1 MQLAGSGVIP
11 AGEYNEKI
19 SISGSGR
26 IQGNVRCTALSV
38 AGSATAQGTVWCEE
52 DMKASGSARMEKSVC
67 AKNIHVSGS
76 CHVCEDCTAEGEI
89 KAAGSFRCD
98 GNVRCHTLRAAGKI
112 RVDGGVE
119 AENVRISG
127 GIDCAGLLNAERIEI
142 KIERA
147 SSRVGSIGGSD
158 IKVYSEGAVGKIFRM
173 PLLSQM
179 LGSGMGGVDVA
190 ESIEGDTITI
200 ERVSTPLVVGRI
212 VAIGADCCVDLVQ
225 YSETIEIH
233 PDAKVGRYE
242 KIG

>member
-38 AGSATAQGTVWCEE
+38 AGSASAQGSVWCEE
-52 DMKASGSARMEKSVC
+52 DMKASGSARMEHSLH
-67 AKNIHVSGS
+67 AKNVHISGS
-76 CHVCEDCTAEGEI
+76 CHVGEDCTAEEMI
-89 KAAGSFRCD
+89 KAAGSFRCG
-98 GNVRCHTLRAAGKI
+98 GNVRCHTLRAAGNMQASS
-112 RVDGGVE
+112 VE
-119 AENVRISG
+119 AEDVKISG

-142 KIERA
+142 RIERA

-158 IKVYSEGAVGKIFRM
+158 IKIYSEGAVGKIIRM
-173 PLLSQM
+173 PLLSKM
-179 LGSGMGGVDVA
+179 LGHGVGGVDVT
-190 ESIEGDTITI
+190 ESIEGDTIAI